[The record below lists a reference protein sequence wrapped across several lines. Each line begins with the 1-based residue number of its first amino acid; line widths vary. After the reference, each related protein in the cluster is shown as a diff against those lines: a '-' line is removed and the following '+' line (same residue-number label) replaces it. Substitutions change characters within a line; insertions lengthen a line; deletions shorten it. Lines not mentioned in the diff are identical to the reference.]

1 MPRGVIDVETAVD
14 HFAAIAIVN
23 LGPHQI
29 SQAHWLAAKFR
40 EGQRQPALSL
50 VIGIIDDDEMA
61 GARITNPGAG
71 NEVVGGPVVGP
82 GRPRLDL

>member
-1 MPRGVIDVETAVD
+1 MPRSVIDAETAIGD
-14 HFAAIAIVN
+14 LAAVAIVN

-29 SQAHWLAAKFR
+29 SQTHWLIAKFE